1 MHLVPSMEGCLHMD
15 RDSSKAVPCRAGGF
29 AVLLRPPIV
38 SCARDRLSLLL
49 QGWGDVYFFC
59 GLQMEYCTC
68 NFKWNLQ
75 GYAKGLSLF
84 NFVLSAALVLQ
95 KLIIHV
101 GLGGLLPGAMQ
112 RLAHSCQR

>member
-1 MHLVPSMEGCLHMD
+1 
-15 RDSSKAVPCRAGGF
+15 
-29 AVLLRPPIV
+29 
-38 SCARDRLSLLL
+38 
-49 QGWGDVYFFC
+49 
-59 GLQMEYCTC
+59 MEYCTC

-101 GLGGLLPGAMQ
+101 GLGGLLPGEYQ
-112 RLAHSCQR
+112 GLAQSCQGQGVGLSPGVEGVRTGARSAVMARWFTV

>member
-1 MHLVPSMEGCLHMD
+1 MPLQGWDDGC
-15 RDSSKAVPCRAGGF
+15 SSA
-29 AVLLRPPIV
+29 AVLQLSRLAF
-38 SCARDRLSLLL
+38 CARDRLSCCSFFPLLL

-101 GLGGLLPGAMQ
+101 GLGGLLPGGLQ
-112 RLAHSCQR
+112 RLALSCRRQGVGLGSDV